1 MHIPEA
7 NNLWDTYRT
16 RKSLFGVV
24 TKFLTDGSSPLIT
37 SSSNFVWVWQE
48 WLHLGVISF
57 LEGKQGS
64 LVTPETEGRRTRW
77 EEVHRMASDCEWSCF
92 CPLGH
97 VTSEPPLPWKPFLEA
112 AVLIQ
117 QWTYRTALTQV
128 LVLRHTNL
136 QIPRFTENA
145 LPDLW
150 TRMRKSPWSWEQS
163 THSAS
168 DKGFSDRSS
177 PQVCFYFVVSEET
190 GPGSTFQLRA
200 MLTSW
205 A

>member
-1 MHIPEA
+1 MIASWCYQFSRGKTGQPGDTWDWRKEDTMRRGA
-7 NNLWDTYRT
+7 PNGLGLWME
-16 RKSLFGVV
+16 LLPG
-24 TKFLTDGSSPLIT
+24 
-37 SSSNFVWVWQE
+37 
-48 WLHLGVISF
+48 HLGMWHG
-57 LEGKQGS
+57 L
-64 LVTPETEGRRTRW
+64 L
-77 EEVHRMASDCEWSCF
+77 
-92 CPLGH
+92 
-97 VTSEPPLPWKPFLEA
+97 TSEPPLPWKPFLE

-128 LVLRHTNL
+128 LVLRHTDL

-150 TRMRKSPWSWEQS
+150 TRMQKSPWSWEQS
-163 THSAS
+163 IHSAS

-177 PQVCFYFVVSEET
+177 PQVCFYFVVSGET